1 MPHQHENAI
10 NAINPS
16 SLSPRRY
23 QTGKHLE
30 AFLTLLIWEQP
41 SHGGA
46 LMQRLQIL
54 LPDRWTIDSGRVYR
68 TLRELESRGI
78 LTSSWVVEDAGAPL
92 RIYRLTAT
100 GEQHLVEW
108 KDEIQVRRNSL
119 NNFLD
124 RYRACLNRGPMPT
137 IPSSNR

>member
-1 MPHQHENAI
+1 MS
-10 NAINPS
+10 NPREAEVLDS
-16 SLSPRRY
+16 VSQGSRRY

-68 TLRELESRGI
+68 TLRELESRGT
-78 LTSSWVVEDAGAPL
+78 LTSSWVTEESGAPV
-92 RIYRLTAT
+92 RIYHLTAI
-100 GEQHLVEW
+100 GEQQLEEW
-108 KDEIQVRRNSL
+108 KDEIQVRRDS
-119 NNFLD
+119 LD
-124 RYRACLNRGPMPT
+124 RFLERYRECHSRGSET
-137 IPSSNR
+137 STE